1 LYLNTTSRM
10 RCVLSFKRK
19 VISEDLLE
27 NTLKP
32 AHWDALPLTYI
43 TLTIILYTLE
53 FHQRKRLVISSII
66 FGQLC
71 VASDRAARTDADA
84 WQCSRSHCSCTDV
97 CIHLFT
103 PPFLLT
109 SDKSN
114 SKKEEI
120 FKSWHSLSSSQNST
134 RSIRSL
140 VSLYCPKDIV
150 KDVVDQE
157 VKSDMNSG
165 WWFWISTSTVYIY
178 WFSRGFLQIIK
189 LSAWKILKLGHRFS
203 NPLFTNTQTFHAV

>member
-1 LYLNTTSRM
+1 M

-19 VISEDLLE
+19 VVSEDLLA

-53 FHQRKRLVISSII
+53 FHQCKQLVFSSMI

-71 VASDRAARTDADA
+71 GATDRAARTDADA
-84 WQCSRSHCSCTDV
+84 WQCSRSHCGCRAV

-103 PPFLLT
+103 RPFLLT

-120 FKSWHSLSSSQNST
+120 FKSWHSLSSSQIST

-140 VSLYCPKDIV
+140 VSLYTYCPKDIV
-150 KDVVDQE
+150 KNVVDQE
-157 VKSDMNSG
+157 VKFDMNSG
-165 WWFWISTSTVYIY
+165 CWFRISTSTETVFTSFPEVFY
-178 WFSRGFLQIIK
+178 K
-189 LSAWKILKLGHRFS
+189 LCLENIL
-203 NPLFTNTQTFHAV
+203 N